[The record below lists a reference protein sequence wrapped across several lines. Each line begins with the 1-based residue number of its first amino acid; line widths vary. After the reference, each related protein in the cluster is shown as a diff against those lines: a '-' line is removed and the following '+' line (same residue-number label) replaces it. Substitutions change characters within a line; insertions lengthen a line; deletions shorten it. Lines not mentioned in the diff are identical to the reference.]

1 LTGWDHK
8 TVKRYVELAGELGQF
23 APPRRRARVTDDY
36 RELIAG
42 KVVQTRGRI
51 TARRLLRLVRAAG
64 YEGSERSLRRAVA
77 EEKRTFG
84 EREAREG
91 RVFRPWRSG
100 PGEWHLCD
108 WGSAGT
114 VETPAGQRP
123 PSFFS
128 SVLGYSRHRQLTFSC
143 SERFPAL
150 AIGLASNLE
159 LLGGVPAQILFDNPK
174 TVTLRDVAGAAV
186 LNPELVRLAA
196 QYRFRPRT
204 AAFYDAPSKGKVEAV
219 VRFAKSDLIPFGGF
233 GSLDEANAAARVWL
247 AEVNS
252 RPHSETKRPPVEL
265 LERERPLLRSLP
277 GLRPAAACG
286 ERRRVDRLA
295 TVRFASARYSV
306 PHRLVGAT
314 VEVAATDRDLTLL
327 FDGVPVAH
335 HRLLGPGE
343 CSIEDAHYPTPA
355 PTGTRPLRPR
365 TEPERAI
372 LRLGQEAES
381 YCAPR
386 RRGGPGGLTSESR
399 RRSTWPRR
407 AARRGRARRSH
418 GRRGSAAS
426 LAAIWKRSATRSARR
441 RQPRRRRPSRCGF
454 RGCPRSPSA
463 RSTPTAKTA
472 MAKPLNAELEAGLK
486 RLKLRRVRE
495 LAPEL
500 LQTARTQRWRTE
512 ELLQTFVREEIASRE
527 AANLRR
533 RMKSAG
539 FPGHK
544 TLDGFDPNTSELPR
558 ATFEFLRSLEWL
570 ERRDNL
576 CLAGPA
582 GPGSHCPPRRGH
594 WSNSPASSPDT

>member
-1 LTGWDHK
+1 LKSGREQVEIIALYEELGSYRAVAALAGCDHK

-42 KVVQTRGRI
+42 KVGQTRGRI

-77 EEKRTFG
+77 EEKRAFG

-100 PGEWHLCD
+100 PGEWLLCD

-114 VETPAGQRP
+114 VETPAGPRP
-123 PSFFS
+123 LSFFS

-159 LLGGVPAQILFDNPK
+159 QLGGVPAQILFDNPK
-174 TVTLRDVAGAAV
+174 TVTLRDVAGVAV

-196 QYRFRPRT
+196 HYRFRPRT
-204 AAFYDAPSKGKVEAV
+204 TAFYDAPSKGKVEAV

-252 RPHSETKRPPVEL
+252 RPHSETRRPPVEL

-286 ERRRVDRLA
+286 ERRKVDRLA

-306 PHRLVGAT
+306 PHRLVGQA
-314 VEVAATDRDLTLL
+314 VEVAATDRDLTVL

-365 TEPERAI
+365 TEPERAF
-372 LRLGQEAES
+372 LRLGEEAEH
-381 YCAPR
+381 Y
-386 RRGGPGGLTSESR
+386 L
-399 RRSTWPRR
+399 R
-407 AARRGRARRSH
+407 AAAAQGAARLNERIEEALDLAATRGEARARET
-418 GRRGSAAS
+418 
-426 LAAIWKRSATRSARR
+426 LARATRFCRFAR
-441 RQPRRRRPSRCGF
+441 GD
-454 RGCPRSPSA
+454 
-463 RSTPTAKTA
+463 
-472 MAKPLNAELEAGLK
+472 LEAICDSLG
-486 RLKLRRVRE
+486 
-495 LAPEL
+495 ATPPA
-500 LQTARTQRWRTE
+500 QTAPAEPLRLQGLPEIPQRS
-512 ELLQTFVREEIASRE
+512 IDAY
-527 AANLRR
+527 
-533 RMKSAG
+533 
-539 FPGHK
+539 
-544 TLDGFDPNTSELPR
+544 
-558 ATFEFLRSLEWL
+558 
-570 ERRDNL
+570 RRDRDGQ
-576 CLAGPA
+576 AA
-582 GPGSHCPPRRGH
+582 
-594 WSNSPASSPDT
+594 